1 MILYENKYKTLKELV
16 NNSIDQFMSII
27 VTGDYGKGK
36 STIIQQVNDTVCRPL
51 LTVCQYP
58 GMSTAYE
65 ALYSSV
71 CQKLEE
77 NSYDIKNINKEI
89 SHREYVKQL
98 FITICRQTPN
108 IVIIF
113 QDMKDYDHILIE
125 LIRECINYF
134 KMHEITCCIIMEYS
148 TDNLSSEQV
157 EDLSICT
164 DICMEHVKLDA
175 STSTEFRDYFADLLK
190 GKNQIGE
197 KQMDDI
203 ITEAFFNPALIKKMV
218 RYFIDVG
225 IFYEQDGCWFSDEPD
240 FHLTAKLFEEHI
252 SHRYEKLNDVLKA
265 TLNKA
270 SIIGYEFDVKL
281 LSQPLGIN
289 KAEDNLRRIERLS
302 RLISHTENKY
312 QFENNTVYNLINSKM
327 NASEKKTL
335 HHLLAEYLY
344 KKIAQYKRN
353 DPAKILRILFIIK
366 QHYLEAENIET
377 ALHVCGCYI
386 QRAFQER
393 NYDAALA
400 GIKEYFEISAGKYPF
415 AEQQL
420 LFLEVNIDM
429 ILGDYAEAYQC
440 LKKINE
446 QYLPVGSKNWIDYL
460 KSYCLFNNG
469 DTVKSQEIAE
479 HLIEKLDSGCISDEF
494 LMLKL
499 DIFMAG
505 MYHHFGNI
513 RNANRRYE
521 QGIAIAK
528 GKKSYSKEYNYL
540 LSVSN
545 MFLTNELAI
554 PQIIESMDYFKENQ
568 MMTSYAKAANNVA
581 INYIYKGDF
590 ETAAKHLEDSK
601 QNFDNICSYSIHY
614 PLNNL
619 GTVYAHKEDYETA
632 LKFFAEA
639 SSYPIN
645 AFSFLWISMN
655 IANCERKLGNLE
667 KAEKILLEVKNR
679 VESLTESTLL
689 LKRNF
694 FISKGLLEWDKDD
707 FSSAYSHWQQA
718 LEIELNSLYNDTY
731 PIFISK
737 LLLSVCEKAGKSLPQ
752 IAVPYYSSFSD
763 AFCQNLLDNHTH
775 WGNFLFWEI

>member
-1 MILYENKYKTLKELV
+1 MILYQNKYKELKEFV
-16 NNSIDQFMSII
+16 DNSIDQFMSII

-36 STIIQQVNDTVCRPL
+36 STIIQQVNEAVCRPL
-51 LTVCQYP
+51 LLVCQYP
-58 GMSTAYE
+58 GMNTAYE

-108 IVIIF
+108 IVVVF
-113 QDMKDYDHILIE
+113 QDMKDYEHILIE
-125 LIRECINYF
+125 LVRECIHYF

-148 TDNLSSEQV
+148 TDNLCADQEES
-157 EDLSICT
+157 LSICK
-164 DICMEHVKLDA
+164 DICMKHVKLDA
-175 STSTEFRDYFADLLK
+175 ATSTEFRDYFADLLK
-190 GKNQIGE
+190 GKNQIDE
-197 KQMDDI
+197 QQMDGI

-252 SHRYEKLNDVLKA
+252 SHRYEKLDDVLKA

-281 LSQPLGIN
+281 LSQPLGII
-289 KAEDNLRRIERLS
+289 KAEEDLRRIERLS
-302 RLISHTENKY
+302 RLISHTENRY
-312 QFENNTVYNLINSKM
+312 QFENNTVYNLINNKM

-344 KKIAQYKRN
+344 EKIAQYQRT
-353 DPAKILRILFIIK
+353 DPSKVLRILYLIK

-377 ALHVCGCYI
+377 ALHVYGCYI

-400 GIKEYFEISAGKYPF
+400 GIKEYFEVSAGRYPY

-420 LFLEVNIDM
+420 LYLEINIHM
-429 ILGDYAEAYQC
+429 ILGDFVEAYKC
-440 LKKINE
+440 LERINE
-446 QYLPVGSKNWIDYL
+446 QYLPIGSSYWIDYM

-469 DTVKSQEIAE
+469 DTTRSQEIAE
-479 HLIEKLDSGCISDEF
+479 HLTDKLDSGCISDEF

-521 QGIAIAK
+521 QGIAIAER
-528 GKKSYSKEYNYL
+528 KKSYSREYNYL
-540 LSVSN
+540 LSISN

-554 PQIIESMDYFKENQ
+554 PQILKSMDYFKRNHL
-568 MMTSYAKAANNVA
+568 MTSYAKGANNVA
-581 INYIYKGDF
+581 INYIYEGDF
-590 ETAAKHLEDSK
+590 ETAANHLEDSK
-601 QNFDNICSYSIHY
+601 QVFDIICSASIHY

-619 GTVYAHKEDYETA
+619 ATVYSHKGNYEKA
-632 LKFFAEA
+632 LELFTQAQ
-639 SSYPIN
+639 SYQIN
-645 AFSFLWISMN
+645 SFSFLWISMN
-655 IANCERKLGNLE
+655 IANCVRKLGDLE
-667 KAEKILLEVKNR
+667 KAETILLEVEDKIAT
-679 VESLTESTLL
+679 LTESTLL

-694 FISKGLLEWDKDD
+694 LISKGLLDWDNDD
-707 FSSAYSHWQQA
+707 FSSACSCWEQA
-718 LEIELNSLYNDTY
+718 LEIELHLLHNDTY
-731 PIFISK
+731 PIYISK
-737 LLLSVCEKAGKSLPQ
+737 LLLSVCEKTNEPLPQ
-752 IAVPYYSSFSD
+752 IAVPYCNSFSD
-763 AFCQNLLDNHTH
+763 PFCQNLLDNHTH

>member
-1 MILYENKYKTLKELV
+1 MILYQNKYKELKEFV
-16 NNSIDQFMSII
+16 DNSIDRFASII

-36 STIIQQVNDTVCRPL
+36 STIIQQVIEGVCRPL
-51 LTVCQYP
+51 LSVCQYP
-58 GMSTAYE
+58 GMNTAYE
-65 ALYSSV
+65 ALFSSV
-71 CQKLEE
+71 FQKLEE
-77 NSYDIKNINKEI
+77 YNYDIKNINKEI

-108 IVIIF
+108 IVVVF

-134 KMHEITCCIIMEYS
+134 KMHKITCCIIMEFS
-148 TDNLSSEQV
+148 TDNLCTAQE
-157 EDLSICT
+157 ECLTICK
-164 DICMEHVKLDA
+164 DICMEDVNLNNTTNA
-175 STSTEFRDYFADLLK
+175 RFRDYFADLLK
-190 GKNQIGE
+190 GRNQIDE
-197 KQMDDI
+197 EQMDSV

-218 RYFIDVG
+218 RYFVDVG

-252 SHRYEKLNDVLKA
+252 SHRYEKLDDVLKA

-281 LSQPLGIN
+281 LSQPLGII
-289 KAEDNLRRIERLS
+289 KAEDDLRRIERLS
-302 RLISHTENKY
+302 RLISHTENRY
-312 QFENNTVYNLINSKM
+312 QFENNTVYNIINDKM
-327 NASEKKTL
+327 NASEKKAL

-344 KKIAQYKRN
+344 EKITEYQRT
-353 DPAKILRILFIIK
+353 DSSKILHILLIIK
-366 QHYLEAENIET
+366 QHYLEAENLEM
-377 ALHVCGCYI
+377 ALHICGCYI

-400 GIKEYFEISAGKYPF
+400 GIKEYLEVSAGKYPF

-420 LFLEVNIDM
+420 LYLEINTYM
-429 ILGDYAEAYQC
+429 ILGNFAEAYRC
-440 LKKINE
+440 LGKINV
-446 QYLPVGSKNWIDYL
+446 QYLPIGSNYWIDYM
-460 KSYCLFNNG
+460 KSFCLFNNG
-469 DTVKSQEIAE
+469 DTAEAQKIAE
-479 HLIEKLDSGCISDEF
+479 HLAEKLDSGCIIDEF

-521 QGIAIAK
+521 QGIAIAE

-540 LSVSN
+540 LSISN

-554 PQIIESMDYFKENQ
+554 PQILKSMDYFRENQ
-568 MMTSYAKAANNVA
+568 LMISYSKGANNVA
-581 INYIYKGDF
+581 INYIYEGDF
-590 ETAAKHLEDSK
+590 ETAAKHLEDSR
-601 QNFDNICSYSIHY
+601 QIFDSICSSSIHY

-619 GTVYAHKEDYETA
+619 GTVYAHKGAYEEA
-632 LKFFAEA
+632 LSLFTQAQN
-639 SSYPIN
+639 YQID

-655 IANCERKLGNLE
+655 IANCVRKLGDLK
-667 KAEKILLEVKNR
+667 KAETILLEVENKIA
-679 VESLTESTLL
+679 SLTESTLL

-694 FISKGLLEWDKDD
+694 LISKGLLDWDRDD
-707 FSSAYSHWQQA
+707 FPSAYSHWEQA
-718 LEIELNSLYNDTY
+718 LEIELTLLHNDTY
-731 PIFISK
+731 PIYISK
-737 LLLSVCEKAGKSLPQ
+737 LLLSVCEKTNKILPQ
-752 IAVPYYSSFSD
+752 IAVPYCNSFTD
-763 AFCQNLLDNHTH
+763 LFCQNLLDNHTH

>member
-1 MILYENKYKTLKELV
+1 MILYDDKYKALKEFV
-16 NNSIDQFMSII
+16 DDSIDRFTSII

-36 STIIQQVNDTVCRPL
+36 STIIQQVNEATCRPL
-51 LTVCQYP
+51 LSVCQYP
-58 GMSTAYE
+58 GMNTAYE

-77 NSYDIKNINKEI
+77 DNYDIKSINREI

-98 FITICRQTPN
+98 FITICKQTPN
-108 IVIIF
+108 IVIVF
-113 QDMKDYDHILIE
+113 QDMKDYDHILVE

-134 KMHEITCCIIMEYS
+134 RMHQITCCIIMEFS
-148 TDNLSSEQV
+148 TDNLCTAQE
-157 EDLSICT
+157 ECLSICK
-164 DICMEHVKLDA
+164 DICMEHVKLDTT
-175 STSTEFRDYFADLLK
+175 TSIGFRDYFADLLK
-190 GKNQIGE
+190 GKNQIDE
-197 KQMDDI
+197 EQMDGI

-252 SHRYEKLNDVLKA
+252 SHRYEKLDDVLKA

-281 LSQPLGIN
+281 LSQPLGII
-289 KAEDNLRRIERLS
+289 KAEDDLRRIERLS
-302 RLISHTENKY
+302 RLISHTENRY
-312 QFENNTVYNLINSKM
+312 QFENNTVYNIINSKM

-344 KKIAQYKRN
+344 EKIAEYQRT
-353 DPAKILRILFIIK
+353 DSAKILRILFIIK

-400 GIKEYFEISAGKYPF
+400 GIREYFEVSAGKYPF

-420 LFLEVNIDM
+420 LCLEINIYM
-429 ILGDYAEAYQC
+429 ILGSFAEAYRC
-440 LKKINE
+440 LDRINA
-446 QYLPVGSKNWIDYL
+446 QYLPIGSSYWIDYM
-460 KSYCLFNNG
+460 KSYCLFNIG
-469 DTVKSQEIAE
+469 DTAGSQKIAE
-479 HLIEKLDSGCISDEF
+479 HLAEKLDSGCITDEF

-521 QGIAIAK
+521 QGIAIAE

-540 LSVSN
+540 LSISN
-545 MFLTNELAI
+545 MFLTNDLAI
-554 PQIIESMDYFKENQ
+554 PQILKSMEYFRENQ
-568 MMTSYAKAANNVA
+568 LMTSYAKGANNVA
-581 INYIYKGDF
+581 INYIYEGDF
-590 ETAAKHLEDSK
+590 KTAAKHLEDSK
-601 QNFDNICSYSIHY
+601 QIFDNICSSSIHY

-619 GTVYAHKEDYETA
+619 GTVYAHREDYEKA
-632 LKFFAEA
+632 LNLFTQAH
-639 SSYPIN
+639 SYQIN

-655 IANCERKLGNLE
+655 IANCVRKLGDLK
-667 KAEKILLEVKNR
+667 KAETILLDVENR
-679 VESLTESTLL
+679 IASLTESTLL

-694 FISKGLLEWDKDD
+694 LISKGLLDWDRDEL
-707 FSSAYSHWQQA
+707 SSAYSCWEQA
-718 LEIELNSLYNDTY
+718 LEIELDLLHNDTY
-731 PIFISK
+731 PIYISK
-737 LLLSVCEKAGKSLPQ
+737 LLFSVCEKTNKILPQ
-752 IAVPYYSSFSD
+752 IAAQYCNSFTD
-763 AFCQNLLDNHTH
+763 PFCQNLLDNHTH